1 MPFGF
6 CFVDEHDKALSGFQ
20 LQADSGKTG
29 RPLDRTSSHA
39 VCAMAFSLQWDS
51 EDVRHTDQ
59 LVARE
64 LNLWHDV
71 LPFELEPDLMGQPV
85 GHIAQHSFPPGELI
99 VPYQHDLCF
108 NLSQRAFHRHLRRN
122 HVIEPRAGRFYP
134 RAFIGG
140 SKGIF
145 PEDILPF
152 RIGSVTGDMITCD
165 LNNPLADKTLEL
177 SVRILGIWAY
187 AEGCEANC
195 NDVAEMVTI
204 NGPGMQARWRGAATN
219 FWQDRPFSRRA
230 DAPDADFYAIP
241 RMVSHVDR
249 TASQQI
255 SQLYARLLPAHG
267 RVLDLMA
274 SWESHL
280 PPDHGLAEV
289 VGLGL
294 NDEELAANPLLAG
307 HVVHDLNL
315 DARLPFGNGEFDAV
329 ICSLSVE
336 YLTRPF
342 EVFEEVARVLRPG
355 GSFIVTFA
363 NRWFPPKVVKAWEG
377 MHEFERPALVTE
389 YFLDS
394 GLFVDLQTWSIRGL
408 PRPTDDK
415 YADRLSDSDP
425 VYAVWGIRR

>member
-1 MPFGF
+1 
-6 CFVDEHDKALSGFQ
+6 
-20 LQADSGKTG
+20 
-29 RPLDRTSSHA
+29 
-39 VCAMAFSLQWDS
+39 
-51 EDVRHTDQ
+51 
-59 LVARE
+59 
-64 LNLWHDV
+64 
-71 LPFELEPDLMGQPV
+71 
-85 GHIAQHSFPPGELI
+85 
-99 VPYQHDLCF
+99 
-108 NLSQRAFHRHLRRN
+108 
-122 HVIEPRAGRFYP
+122 
-134 RAFIGG
+134 
-140 SKGIF
+140 
-145 PEDILPF
+145 
-152 RIGSVTGDMITCD
+152 
-165 LNNPLADKTLEL
+165 
-177 SVRILGIWAY
+177 
-187 AEGCEANC
+187 
-195 NDVAEMVTI
+195 
-204 NGPGMQARWRGAATN
+204 
-219 FWQDRPFSRRA
+219 
-230 DAPDADFYAIP
+230 
-241 RMVSHVDR
+241 MVSHVDR